1 MAVDR
6 IETGLGH
13 GLYGDVHHAHAGGNW
28 PVQLHGMGHGK
39 RNGLAPVFGA
49 GKRIASGQ
57 QGF

>member
-1 MAVDR
+1 
-6 IETGLGH
+6 
-13 GLYGDVHHAHAGGNW
+13 
-28 PVQLHGMGHGK
+28 MGHGK